1 MGGRDLLGRVRETG
15 RLPWAALSRTGRL
28 SIAGV
33 VASAA
38 LAIALGIAI
47 PRIAE
52 SQSIDA
58 RAEAAHSLV
67 HSLRSSD
74 LIPTIDEPL
83 SGGEYEA
90 FDRMVRD
97 GLLGGEN
104 VRVKLWDRSGTIV
117 YSDEPREIGHT
128 YPMEKELASALA
140 GTTAAHI
147 SDVSREENEFD
158 TSLPSPLLEIYVPVH
173 DGPVVVG
180 AFEIYQRFEPLAAHL
195 AKIRTAVWI
204 AVGSGLSV
212 LLVFLILLFAATGRS
227 MAREHRETLER
238 AEDLSLLLETSRL
251 LSGEPSI
258 DSAGQDVLAA
268 VSAHLRLRCAALWV
282 GDPTPLMTFSSHGED
297 LCPTL
302 GSVARSALAEH
313 RPQVSGRVEASLER
327 PEDSGCTVLAVP
339 FPVGAGATGV
349 LAGCG
354 ERMFG
359 ERERLL
365 VTGVAHQLSVAVESA
380 RRFED
385 LRGMTEER
393 GRLLR
398 RQVEAQ
404 EEERR
409 HLVGDLH
416 DGLGQGL
423 TRILFGLRGSR
434 ARLHDHPEVAEE
446 LGRLEELAEEQSRSI
461 RRFMARIRPA
471 VLEDFGLPAALEEL
485 AREHEAE
492 WPVPIDVHVEPMP
505 ELDPAVGVTLYRA
518 AQEAVMN
525 ARKYARPNR
534 VWIRLSR
541 ADGRVALTVHD
552 DGTGNDH
559 LLEGT
564 GLSHLRD
571 RVTSLG
577 GTVEVRSSREGGT
590 TLTATL
596 PFEAGGTDGADPR
609 GR

>member
-1 MGGRDLLGRVRETG
+1 MGRRLLGTVRETG
-15 RLPWAALSRTGRL
+15 GLPWAALSRTGRL

-33 VASAA
+33 AASAV
-38 LAIALGIAI
+38 LAIALGVAI

-52 SQSIDA
+52 SQSIEA

-67 HSLRSSD
+67 QSLLSSR
-74 LIPTIDEPL
+74 LIPAIDEPL
-83 SGGEYEA
+83 SGADYDA
-90 FDRMVRD
+90 FDRMVHD

-104 VRVKLWDRSGTIV
+104 VRVKLWNRSAQIV
-117 YSDEPREIGHT
+117 YSDEPREIGRR
-128 YPMEKELASALA
+128 YPMEEELATALA
-140 GTTAAHI
+140 GTTTADI
-147 SDVSREENEFD
+147 SDMSREENEFD
-158 TSLPSPLLEIYVPVH
+158 ASLGAPLLEIYVPVH
-173 DGPVVVG
+173 DGPTVFG
-180 AFEIYQRFEPLAAHL
+180 AFEIYQRFEPLEAHL
-195 AKIRTAVWI
+195 MRIRTAVWI
-204 AVGSGLSV
+204 AVGSGLSI

-227 MAREHRETLER
+227 MAREHREAVER
-238 AEDLSLLLETSRL
+238 AEDLSLLLQTSRL
-251 LSGEPSI
+251 LSGEPSLE
-258 DSAGQDVLAA
+258 SAGKDVLAA
-268 VSAHLRLRCAALWV
+268 VSTHLGLRCAALWV
-282 GDPTPLMTFSSHGED
+282 GESTPLLSFSSHGED
-297 LCPTL
+297 LCPTVVSTAQ
-302 GSVARSALAEH
+302 SVVAERAASLA
-313 RPQVSGRVEASLER
+313 GRVEGSLVR
-327 PEDSGCTVLAVP
+327 SEDSACTVLAVP
-339 FPVGAGATGV
+339 FPVGTGATGV

-354 ERMFG
+354 EAAFG
-359 ERERLL
+359 QRERLL
-365 VTGVAHQLSVAVESA
+365 LTGVAHQLSVAVESA
-380 RRFED
+380 RRYEG
-385 LRGMTEER
+385 LREMTEER

-434 ARLHDHPEVAEE
+434 ARLTDHPEVAEE
-446 LGRLEELAEEQSRSI
+446 LGRLEDLAEDQSRSI

-492 WPVPIDVHVEPMP
+492 WPVPIDVQVEPTP
-505 ELDPAVGVTLYRA
+505 DLDPAVGVTLYRA

-525 ARKYARPNR
+525 ARKYARPSR
-534 VWIRLSR
+534 VSIRLSR
-541 ADGRVALTVHD
+541 ADGRVVLTVHD

-559 LLEGT
+559 LMEGT

-577 GTVEVRSSREGGT
+577 GMVEVRSSREGGT

-596 PFEAGGTDGADPR
+596 PIEAGGADGADP
-609 GR
+609 GRR

>member
-1 MGGRDLLGRVRETG
+1 MGRRGLLGTVRETG
-15 RLPWAALSRTGRL
+15 GLPWAALSRTGRL

-33 VASAA
+33 AASAA

-83 SGGEYEA
+83 SGAEYHA

-104 VRVKLWDRSGTIV
+104 VRVKLWNRSGQVV
-117 YSDEPREIGHT
+117 YSDEPREIGRQ
-128 YPMEKELASALA
+128 YPMEQELASALA
-140 GTTAAHI
+140 GTTAAHV
-147 SDVSREENEFD
+147 SDMSREENEFD
-158 TSLPSPLLEIYVPVH
+158 ASIGAPLLEIYVPVH
-173 DGPVVVG
+173 DGPRVFG

-195 AKIRTAVWI
+195 ARLRTAVWI
-204 AVGSGLSV
+204 AVGSGLSI

-227 MAREHRETLER
+227 MAREHRETVEQ

-251 LSGEPSI
+251 LSGEPSL
-258 DSAGQDVLAA
+258 DGAGREVLAA
-268 VSAHLRLRCAALWV
+268 VTAHLRLRCAALWV
-282 GDPTPLMTFSSHGED
+282 GDPTPLMSFSSHQED

-302 GSVARSALAEH
+302 VSAAQSALAEH
-313 RPQVSGRVEASLER
+313 PLPVSGWVEASFVRSEGT
-327 PEDSGCTVLAVP
+327 DCAVLAVA
-339 FPVGAGATGV
+339 FPVGTDATGV

-354 ERMFG
+354 QRVFG

-380 RRFED
+380 RRFEG
-385 LRGMTEER
+385 LREMTEER

-404 EEERR
+404 EKERR

-416 DGLGQGL
+416 DGLGQAL

-434 ARLHDHPEVAEE
+434 ARLTGQPEVAEE
-446 LGRLEELAEEQSRSI
+446 LGRLEDLAEEQSRSI

-471 VLEDFGLPAALEEL
+471 VLEDFGLPAALEAL

-492 WPVPIDVHVEPMP
+492 WAVPIDVQVEASP

-534 VWIRLSR
+534 VWIGLSQS
-541 ADGRVALTVHD
+541 DGRVVLTVHD

-559 LLEGT
+559 LHEGT

-577 GTVEVRSSREGGT
+577 GTVEVRSSRKGGT

-596 PFEAGGTDGADPR
+596 PFETGGTDGADP
-609 GR
+609 GRR